1 MGDGLRIALPTEPR
15 ETRVRLNVFA
25 RLRFASVRDLAVAAA
40 LALVAAIVLDRTTPR
55 GPGDFFVAVLFGLAI
70 GLGVMALGVWQRTRM
85 RG

>member
-1 MGDGLRIALPTEPR
+1 MGSAGEPHGWR
-15 ETRVRLNVFA
+15 RLVKVFA
-25 RLRFASVRDLAVAAA
+25 RLRFASVRETAIAAA

-70 GLGVMALGVWQRTRM
+70 GLGVMALGIWQRARM